1 MFMLVTFEVLEENGE
16 LTAVH
21 DGALGLLVAFGYDW
35 DMLRDMVNES
45 VASVIDDT
53 TQVEIELFIDEY
65 HITRFKHSYDPM
77 VAERIK
83 RRLEGS

>member
-1 MFMLVTFEVLEENGE
+1 MLVTFEVLEENGE

-35 DMLRDMVNES
+35 DMLRDMINES
-45 VASVIDDT
+45 VASVIDDDSI
-53 TQVEIELFIDEY
+53 QVEIELFIDEY
-65 HITRFKHSYDPM
+65 HKTRFKHNYDPI

-83 RRLEGS
+83 RRLDSS